1 MEEISVKIE
10 AAMVRVCE
18 AAEAL
23 RAAKACLAVAY
34 DAAAEHQTAGT

>member
-1 MEEISVKIE
+1 MDEISVKIE

-23 RAAKACLAVAY
+23 RAAKVCLAEAY
-34 DAAAEHQTAGT
+34 DAAAGHQTAAT